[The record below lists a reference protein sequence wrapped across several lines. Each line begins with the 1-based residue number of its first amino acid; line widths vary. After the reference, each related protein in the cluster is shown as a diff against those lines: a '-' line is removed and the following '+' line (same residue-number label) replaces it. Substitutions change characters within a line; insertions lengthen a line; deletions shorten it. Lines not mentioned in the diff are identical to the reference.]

1 MGRNNGTCHWRLLS
15 TPQGGPV
22 PNERTKTNR
31 NKNQRWTLTTNL
43 GTAFCLSVKL
53 IVAIAGAH
61 WTHPTIWCFI
71 FSAKSLGGVKWQ
83 IICTSGFRWTN
94 KHQHRKRGV
103 QNSMCPQESILLMYD
118 FQWNPTLFFRGSWP
132 RGGL

>member
-1 MGRNNGTCHWRLLS
+1 MGLVIEGCC
-15 TPQGGPV
+15 PQGGPV

-43 GTAFCLSVKL
+43 GTAFCFKCKANSCNCWGPLDPPYHLVFYFLCK
-53 IVAIAGAH
+53 II
-61 WTHPTIWCFI
+61 
-71 FSAKSLGGVKWQ
+71 GGCEVTNNMHFW
-83 IICTSGFRWTN
+83 IPLN

-103 QNSMCPQESILLMYD
+103 QNSLCPQESILLMYD

-132 RGGL
+132 RSGL